1 MAIFKYTLP
10 SGARFQMTAPDG
22 TTQVEADKIFYE
34 QVAAGTFVGYQKGD
48 SISHPTEVLANFG
61 LSRLERGTAG
71 VDDKTLLSVVN
82 GLPTV
87 ATLPSLTSIPVT
99 NPVTSADYL
108 QVNTNAINGQ
118 FSLGQTEI
126 GPLSPVQVQTLMGQ
140 LASIVDQPANTVTQ
154 QKGIGKYG
162 FNCQQL
168 ERAGIIKP
176 GFCDRYCPVDP
187 TTQQNPDNFVEIMS
201 TTSGYTGNGVTSLS
215 DITSNE
221 ALQNQIQQTLMSQS
235 YNSLLA
241 AGTIQP
247 QSAPPPP
254 PSTGQVY
261 DSNNGVLIATTGL
274 ALLASGISFANSGGL
289 ANTFGNLFSSSS
301 NANSILGSASIGSI
315 PDGIKNLGN
324 SLVSSFSSGLSS
336 LESGAVALVKGA
348 GNSIQAGWDQITGLA
363 SGNTSLNSII
373 TSNLNGDIGALI
385 TNNSKYGA
393 LATQSWAQGQNLYNN
408 LPSSFGSIS
417 SLSGASLP
425 SLSPDMLSNLD
436 TLGKGSQFGI
446 NFADFNLSS
455 LVSSVQPAA
464 GFTNTVDRST
474 VDAAVTRVIGSEK
487 IASPSFELPSLAS
500 LGIEA
505 DINKAKQAL
514 SQISSTSSAGFGQSG
529 TIG

>member
-87 ATLPSLTSIPVT
+87 ATLPSLTNIPVT

-221 ALQNQIQQTLMSQS
+221 ALQNQLQQT
-235 YNSLLA
+235 
-241 AGTIQP
+241 
-247 QSAPPPP
+247 
-254 PSTGQVY
+254 
-261 DSNNGVLIATTGL
+261 
-274 ALLASGISFANSGGL
+274 
-289 ANTFGNLFSSSS
+289 
-301 NANSILGSASIGSI
+301 
-315 PDGIKNLGN
+315 
-324 SLVSSFSSGLSS
+324 
-336 LESGAVALVKGA
+336 
-348 GNSIQAGWDQITGLA
+348 
-363 SGNTSLNSII
+363 
-373 TSNLNGDIGALI
+373 
-385 TNNSKYGA
+385 
-393 LATQSWAQGQNLYNN
+393 
-408 LPSSFGSIS
+408 
-417 SLSGASLP
+417 
-425 SLSPDMLSNLD
+425 
-436 TLGKGSQFGI
+436 
-446 NFADFNLSS
+446 
-455 LVSSVQPAA
+455 
-464 GFTNTVDRST
+464 
-474 VDAAVTRVIGSEK
+474 
-487 IASPSFELPSLAS
+487 
-500 LGIEA
+500 
-505 DINKAKQAL
+505 
-514 SQISSTSSAGFGQSG
+514 
-529 TIG
+529 